1 MFNFILGF
9 MSGIYLGTYH
19 NDTCKPIMNRLV
31 DCLKKEFNNKLNN
44 LEEHANKDDSTKDN

>member
-9 MSGIYLGTYH
+9 MSGVYLGTYH
-19 NDTCKPIMNRLV
+19 NDTCRPIMNRLV

-44 LEEHANKDDSTKDN
+44 LEDHANKDDSTKDN